1 MYGKKTSKRASD
13 GFHCANA
20 HKASL
25 LLRVH
30 EEEEEEGHV
39 QDDDIWSTAPLLFL
53 SGSCQEPMAN
63 EMIAAVKWVW
73 VDSLDRSLARGSEGF
88 LQ

>member
-1 MYGKKTSKRASD
+1 MARRARG
-13 GFHCANA
+13 GFHCADDA

-25 LLRVH
+25 LLREHASEREVD
-30 EEEEEEGHV
+30 HV
-39 QDDDIWSTAPLLFL
+39 QDDIWSTVPPLFL

-73 VDSLDRSLARGSEGF
+73 AHSPDRYLVDTGESL
-88 LQ
+88 